1 MQSPAYWW
9 KAFHLV
15 AFIFMLHGFDM
26 LTSLHYY
33 SKYNI
38 VLKYSSGNIIDCT
51 AASAVFFLFIV
62 LYCSKIPNKKH
73 NEWARVARGFLSALF
88 SNVTV
93 KLRINENIV
102 LWGALYNW
110 LHLYIATLSCHVMHR
125 YSTKEGLLWN
135 GVWIFM
141 K

>member
-73 NEWARVARGFLSALF
+73 NEWARVASGFLSALF
-88 SNVTV
+88 SNLTV
-93 KLRINENIV
+93 KLRINENV
-102 LWGALYNW
+102 LRGALYNW
-110 LHLYIATLSCHVMHR
+110 LSFHVMYR
-125 YSTKEGLLWN
+125 YSTKDGSASGFFYEMECGYLWN
-135 GVWIFM
+135 KVL
-141 K
+141 